1 MPKPSIPPTPT
12 RRRFL
17 AGAAATTTAATAAVA
32 TLGFPMIAR
41 AQTPITWRFQSSWPA
56 KAIFHEFAV
65 DFCRRVEE
73 IADNRIKITM
83 LPAGAVVPGLGI
95 LDAVSKGTLDG
106 GHGVPGFWFGKNT
119 AFGLYGAG
127 PNFSLSAGQLLG
139 WIEYGGGRALYE
151 EIQRTAQLD
160 VTSVLYGPVPTEP
173 LGWFKKEL
181 KSAADFKGL
190 KFRTAGLAVDL
201 MKEMGAAPVQ
211 LAPGEIVPSIDR
223 GVLDAAE
230 FANATDDRIMGF
242 PDVAKF
248 YYQQSYHMA
257 NNVFEILINKPK
269 YEALSAELKQAIK
282 LAGHAAS
289 SEVQWKSMDRMS
301 TDLIEMQR
309 QQKVR
314 VIRTPQSILTAQLAA
329 WDKVIERRAAEN
341 PLFVKIIDSQKA
353 WARRVVYWDDTVTVS
368 ARVAY
373 NHYFKDGVKV

>member
-1 MPKPSIPPTPT
+1 MTNTS
-12 RRRFL
+12 RRGFV
-17 AGAAATTTAATAAVA
+17 AGGAVA
-32 TLGFPMIAR
+32 ALGFPMIAR
-41 AQTPITWRFQSSWPA
+41 AQTPIAWRFQSSWPA

-65 DFCRRVEE
+65 DFCRRAEE
-73 IADNRIKITM
+73 IADGRLKITM

-127 PNFSLSAGQLLG
+127 PNFAMTANQLLG

-151 EIQRTAQLD
+151 EVQKAAQVD
-160 VTSVLYGPVPTEP
+160 VVSLLHGPVPTEP
-173 LGWFKKEL
+173 LGWFKKEV
-181 KSAADFKGL
+181 KTVADFKGL

-201 MKEMGAAPVQ
+201 MRELGAAPVQ

-257 NNVFEILINKPK
+257 NNVFEIMINKPK
-269 YEALSAELKQAIK
+269 YDALPAEVKLALK
-282 LAGHAAS
+282 LAGNAVSA
-289 SEVQWKSMDRMS
+289 EATWKSMDRMS

-314 VIRTPQSILTAQLAA
+314 VIRTPQAVLTAQLGA
-329 WDKVIERRAAEN
+329 WDKVIERRSGEN
-341 PLFVKIIDSQKA
+341 PLFAKIVESQKA
-353 WARRVVYWDDTVTVS
+353 WARRVVYWDDTVTVG
-368 ARVAY
+368 ARAAY
-373 NHYFKDGVKV
+373 NHYFKDGARV